1 VDLSNA
7 MWAGDNWQEDLE
19 RLKTLQSMDDK
30 SSSEKQEEF
39 VLTTYLHPMSCPL
52 CHTPVGSKDNDV
64 ACPSCNVGLHRV
76 VPFVKVCEPGWH
88 WIIDD
93 ESREIL
99 LMLWKEK

>member
-1 VDLSNA
+1 

-19 RLKTLQSMDDK
+19 RLKALQAMDSK

-39 VLTTYLHPMSCPL
+39 VLVTHLHPMACPL
-52 CHTPVGSKDNDV
+52 CQTLVGSKDNEI
-64 ACPSCNVGLHRV
+64 ACPSCNVGLRRV